1 MTDFITQLQQGL
13 PERYTV
19 ERELRRGGM
28 GNVVLARE
36 RHPNRQ
42 VAIKVLDPSITA
54 RLGRERFLREIDL
67 ASSLTHPHI
76 VPIFA
81 AGEAAGLLYYVMPY
95 VSGETLRE
103 RISQIGRLPVEEA
116 IGIAYEVADALDY
129 AHQRNVVHRDIKPEN
144 ILIQGSHV
152 LVTDFGVARAISEA
166 GSEPITLPGVALGT
180 PAYMSPE
187 QVTAD
192 GGIDGRA
199 DVYALGCVLFEMLA
213 GQPPFTGKDARTI
226 LTRQVMDPIPLIQ
239 TSREDVPD
247 DLAAIVTAALAK
259 APADRISSAND
270 LTQSLAVV
278 RAATTSGFSTPP
290 PATLSRDHPAA
301 TRSLK
306 SVAAIV
312 AVLILVTMLWRPW
325 KDRAATLAAANTVYL
340 DSVAV
345 MLFDNLTA
353 DAQYDRLSIG
363 VTDEIIRRLSR
374 IPPLKVISRYSV
386 EALETDKLTTPQIA
400 DSLGVRHVIRG
411 TLQLVRDS
419 IRVTAQYIDAS
430 TDQVVWAETTTGNS
444 ADPFEIQ
451 ETIAS
456 NIGAR
461 LTTLMGLSD
470 LPDTPGGVHHGP
482 GYDEYLVGSHWKN
495 RRTPEGLRRAL
506 TAYTNAIGLDSAYAL
521 AYADLSTVYALSLT
535 YRYDIG
541 LDGYRAAGMA
551 LARAE
556 HAVELDPNLANAYVA
571 RGYIRAISNAPTEIV
586 AADFERARELAPNSP
601 SVPSWSARVFGRQ
614 GQLDAAL
621 RESLRAVDLDP
632 RSASRHV
639 GSALWALRVGKYD
652 LAVSEARKATRFEPG
667 LMLSRALEARGLLLG
682 GNFAECVTIELGPNS
697 VIRATCLRAM
707 GSIDEAETLVDSVMT
722 DLSAGSQHDTVF
734 TDVPRTEDLAV
745 YYAMAGNVDS
755 SLMWIERSYKLSPS
769 GIEIMVLGS
778 ALFDRVRDDPR
789 FVRNVERI
797 RGQIWSRV
805 RQNLP

>member
-1 MTDFITQLQQGL
+1 MF
-13 PERYTV
+13 
-19 ERELRRGGM
+19 
-28 GNVVLARE
+28 LAQE
-36 RHPNRQ
+36 QHPNRQ

-81 AGEAAGLLYYVMPY
+81 AGDAAGLLYYVMPY

-103 RISQIGRLPVEEA
+103 RITQIGRLPIEEA
-116 IGIAYEVADALDY
+116 LAFAYEVADALAY

-144 ILIQGSHV
+144 ILIEGTHV
-152 LVTDFGVARAISEA
+152 LVADFGVARAISEA
-166 GSEPITLPGVALGT
+166 GSEPITAPGVALGT

-192 GGIDGRA
+192 VEIDGRA

-213 GQPPFTGKDARTI
+213 GQPPFTGKDARII
-226 LTRQVMDPIPLIQ
+226 LTRQVMDPVPSIQ
-239 TSREDVPD
+239 ASRDDVPD
-247 DLAAIVTAALAK
+247 DLAKIVTDALAK

-278 RAATTSGFSTPP
+278 RAATTTGFSTPL
-290 PATLSRDHPAA
+290 PATLGRDRA
-301 TRSLK
+301 TVARRLK
-306 SVAAIV
+306 PVAAIAAFV
-312 AVLILVTMLWRPW
+312 ILTTMLWRPW
-325 KDRAATLAAANTVYL
+325 QDREATLAAASSVYL

-345 MLFDNLTA
+345 MLFDNLTG
-353 DAQYDRLSIG
+353 DAEYEHLSVG
-363 VTDEIIRRLSR
+363 VTDEIIRHLTR
-374 IPPLKVISRYSV
+374 IPPLKVISRHSM
-386 EALETDKLTTPQIA
+386 EALETDKLTIPQIA
-400 DSLGVRHVIRG
+400 DSLAVRHVIHG

-430 TDQVVWAETTTGNS
+430 TDQVVWVETANGEP
-444 ADPFEIQ
+444 ADPFEIL
-451 ETIAS
+451 ETIAN
-456 NIGAR
+456 NISAR
-461 LTTLMGLSD
+461 LIALMGLSD
-470 LPDTPGGVHHGP
+470 LPDTLEHIHHGP
-482 GYDEYLVGSHWKN
+482 GHDEYLVGSHWKN
-495 RRTPEGLRRAL
+495 RRTPEGLKRAL
-506 TAYTNAIGLDSAYAL
+506 TAYSAAIGLDSSYAL
-521 AYADLSTVYALSLT
+521 AYADLSTVYSLSLT
-535 YRYDIG
+535 YRYNIG
-541 LDGYRAAGMA
+541 LDSYRAAGMA

-556 HAVELDPNLANAYVA
+556 HALELDPNLASAYAA

-586 AADFERARELAPNSP
+586 AADFERASELEPNSP
-601 SVPSWSARVFGRQ
+601 SVRTWSARVFGRQ

-639 GSALWALRVGKYD
+639 GSALWALRVGEYD
-652 LAVSEARKATRFEPG
+652 LAVSEARKATRFEPE
-667 LMLSRALEARGLLLG
+667 LMLSRALEARGLLLR
-682 GNFAECVTIELGPNS
+682 GNSAECVTIELGPNS

-707 GSIDEAETLVDSVMT
+707 GNMDEAKAIVDSVIT
-722 DLSAGSQHDTVF
+722 DLRAGSPHDTVF
-734 TDVPRTEDLAV
+734 TAVPRTEDLAV

-755 SLMWIERSYKLSPS
+755 SLIWIERSYDLSPS
-769 GIEIMVLGS
+769 GVEIMVLGS